1 MSDYKV
7 SYLRI
12 RRRVEELLVGLDTP
26 PVDVFA
32 IARGLGAEIR
42 ALDLESDVSG
52 ILYRDGGRKVIVV
65 NAAHSKVRQRFTV
78 SHEIGHLMLHKG
90 DAVHVDEGFRINLR
104 DPRAATAED
113 VEEIEANAFAANLLM
128 PADWLKADLGGETL
142 DLQDEVEIDRLA
154 GRYGVSSQ
162 AIIFRLTSLFRA

>member
-1 MSDYKV
+1 LSDYKV
-7 SYLRI
+7 SYVRI
-12 RRRVEELLVGLDTP
+12 RRRVEELLAGLKTP

-32 IARGLGAEIR
+32 IARGLGAEVR
-42 ALDLESDVSG
+42 PLSLEADVSG

-65 NAAHSKVRQRFTV
+65 NAAHSQERQRFTV
-78 SHEIGHLMLHKG
+78 GHEIGHLMLHRG
-90 DAVHVDEGFRINLR
+90 DPVHVDEGFRINLR

-142 DLQDEVEIDRLA
+142 DVQDEAEVSRLA
-154 GRYGVSSQ
+154 MRYGVSPQ
-162 AIIFRLTSLFRA
+162 AMIFRLTSLF